1 MSTKVFS
8 DEDVNNI
15 ISLRAEGY
23 TFSEISELTGFN
35 KDSMRAKL
43 AILRRK
49 GWDIPL
55 GKPGGISGKPINNK
69 QEPKKEKTQEKP
81 KEKPKEKTLYDFP
94 PREIIYHLF
103 HNLGYKIDEQG
114 LYKEE
119 IVKNR
124 VKLSDML

>member
-8 DEDVNNI
+8 DEDINNI

-23 TFSEISELTGFN
+23 SFSEISELTGFN
-35 KDSMRAKL
+35 SDSMRAKL
-43 AILRRK
+43 AILRKR

-55 GKPGGISGKPINNK
+55 GKPGGVFGKTKNNK
-69 QEPKKEKTQEKP
+69 QEPKKEETQ
-81 KEKPKEKTLYDFP
+81 EKPKEKTLYDFS

-103 HNLGYKIDEQG
+103 HNLGYKIDENG

-119 IVKNR
+119 VIKNR
-124 VKLSDML
+124 VKLTDLL

>member
-8 DEDVNNI
+8 DEDINNI
-15 ISLRAEGY
+15 ISLRAKGY

-35 KDSMRAKL
+35 SGSMRAKL
-43 AILRRK
+43 AILRKK

-55 GKPGGISGKPINNK
+55 GKPGGVPGKTQSK
-69 QEPKKEKTQEKP
+69 QEPKEKTTQ
-81 KEKPKEKTLYDFP
+81 EKPKEKTLYDFS

-103 HNLGYKIDEQG
+103 HNLGYKIDENG

-124 VKLSDML
+124 VKLTDLL

>member
-1 MSTKVFS
+1 MSKKIFT

-35 KDSMRAKL
+35 EDSMRAKL
-43 AILRRK
+43 AILRKR

-55 GKPGGISGKPINNK
+55 GKPGHTSGKIKNK
-69 QEPKKEKTQEKP
+69 QEPKKEETQ
-81 KEKPKEKTLYDFP
+81 EKPKEKTLYDFS

-103 HNLGYKIDEQG
+103 HNLGYKIDENG

-119 IVKNR
+119 IIKNR
-124 VKLSDML
+124 VKLSDLL

>member
-1 MSTKVFS
+1 MSKKIFT

-43 AILRRK
+43 AILRQR

-55 GKPGGISGKPINNK
+55 GKPGSVSGSAKVK
-69 QEPKKEKTQEKP
+69 AQEPKKEETQD
-81 KEKPKEKTLYDFP
+81 KPKEKTLYDFS
-94 PREIIYHLF
+94 PREILYHLF
-103 HNLGYKIDEQG
+103 HNLGYKIDENG

-119 IVKNR
+119 IIKNR
-124 VKLSDML
+124 VKLSDLL

>member
-1 MSTKVFS
+1 MSTKVFT

-23 TFSEISELTGFN
+23 TFGEIEELTGFN

-55 GKPGGISGKPINNK
+55 GKPGHAFGRTINKK
-69 QEPKKEKTQEKP
+69 QEPKNEEIQ
-81 KEKPKEKTLYDFP
+81 EKPKEKTLYDFS

-124 VKLSDML
+124 VKLSDLL

>member
-1 MSTKVFS
+1 MSTKVFT

-35 KDSMRAKL
+35 SGSMRAKL
-43 AILRRK
+43 AILRKK

-55 GKPGGISGKPINNK
+55 GKPGGVSGKTQSK
-69 QEPKKEKTQEKP
+69 QEPKEKTTQ
-81 KEKPKEKTLYDFP
+81 EKPKEKTLYDFS

-103 HNLGYKIDEQG
+103 HNLGYKIDENG

-119 IVKNR
+119 IIKNR
-124 VKLSDML
+124 VKLTDLL

>member
-8 DEDVNNI
+8 DEDINNI
-15 ISLRAEGY
+15 ISLRSEGY
-23 TFSEISELTGFN
+23 SFSEISELTGFN

-43 AILRRK
+43 ATLRRK

-55 GKPGGISGKPINNK
+55 GKPGGVFGKTKSKK
-69 QEPKKEKTQEKP
+69 QEPKKEETQ
-81 KEKPKEKTLYDFP
+81 KPKEKTLYDFS

-103 HNLGYKIDEQG
+103 HNLGYKIDENG

-124 VKLSDML
+124 VKLTDLL

>member
-1 MSTKVFS
+1 MSEKVFT
-8 DEDVNNI
+8 DEDINNI

-43 AILRRK
+43 AILRQR

-55 GKPGGISGKPINNK
+55 GKPGGIFGKTKNNK
-69 QEPKKEKTQEKP
+69 QEPKKEEIP
-81 KEKPKEKTLYDFP
+81 EKPKEKTLYDFS
-94 PREIIYHLF
+94 PREILYHLF
-103 HNLGYKIDEQG
+103 HNLGYKIDENG

-119 IVKNR
+119 IIKNR
-124 VKLSDML
+124 VKLTDLL

>member
-8 DEDVNNI
+8 DEDINNI

-35 KDSMRAKL
+35 ENSMRAKL

-55 GKPGGISGKPINNK
+55 GKPGNTSGKPINNK
-69 QEPKKEKTQEKP
+69 QEPKKEETQ
-81 KEKPKEKTLYDFP
+81 EKPKEKTLYDFS

-103 HNLGYKIDEQG
+103 HNLGYKIDENG

-119 IVKNR
+119 IIKNR
-124 VKLSDML
+124 VKLSDLL

>member
-8 DEDVNNI
+8 DEDINNI
-15 ISLRAEGY
+15 ISLRSEGY
-23 TFSEISELTGFN
+23 SFSEISELTGFN

-55 GKPGGISGKPINNK
+55 GKPGGVFGKTKSKK
-69 QEPKKEKTQEKP
+69 QEPKKEETQ
-81 KEKPKEKTLYDFP
+81 KPKEKTLYDFS

-103 HNLGYKIDEQG
+103 HNLGYKIDENG

-124 VKLSDML
+124 VKLTDLL

>member
-35 KDSMRAKL
+35 GDSMRAKL
-43 AILRRK
+43 AVLRKK
-49 GWDIPL
+49 GWNIPL
-55 GKPGGISGKPINNK
+55 GKPGGVSDKTDKK
-69 QEPKKEKTQEKP
+69 QEPKEREIQ
-81 KEKPKEKTLYDFP
+81 EKPKEKTLYDFS

-103 HNLGYKIDEQG
+103 HNLGYKIDENG

-119 IVKNR
+119 IIKNR
-124 VKLSDML
+124 VKLSDLL

>member
-35 KDSMRAKL
+35 SDSMRAKL
-43 AILRRK
+43 AILRKR

-55 GKPGGISGKPINNK
+55 GKPGGIPKNTTKK
-69 QEPKKEKTQEKP
+69 QEPKKEETQ
-81 KEKPKEKTLYDFP
+81 EKPKEKTLYDFS

-103 HNLGYKIDEQG
+103 HNLGYKIDENG

-119 IVKNR
+119 IIKNR
-124 VKLSDML
+124 VKLSDLL

>member
-43 AILRRK
+43 AILRKK

-55 GKPGGISGKPINNK
+55 GKPGGISENTTKK
-69 QEPKKEKTQEKP
+69 QEPKKENTQ
-81 KEKPKEKTLYDFP
+81 EKPKEKTLYDFS

-103 HNLGYKIDEQG
+103 HKLQ
-114 LYKEE
+114 LTE
-119 IVKNR
+119 INYII
-124 VKLSDML
+124 S

>member
-1 MSTKVFS
+1 MSKKIFT

-43 AILRRK
+43 AILRKR

-55 GKPGGISGKPINNK
+55 GKPGCVSGSAKVK
-69 QEPKKEKTQEKP
+69 TQEPKKEETQD
-81 KEKPKEKTLYDFP
+81 KPKEKTLYDFS
-94 PREIIYHLF
+94 PREILYHLF
-103 HNLGYKIDEQG
+103 HNLGYKIDENG

-119 IVKNR
+119 VIKNR
-124 VKLSDML
+124 VKLTDLL

>member
-1 MSTKVFS
+1 MSKKIFT

-43 AILRRK
+43 AILRQR

-55 GKPGGISGKPINNK
+55 GKPGGVSGSAKVK
-69 QEPKKEKTQEKP
+69 AQEPKKEKTQD
-81 KEKPKEKTLYDFP
+81 KPKEKTLYDFS
-94 PREIIYHLF
+94 PREILYHLF
-103 HNLGYKIDEQG
+103 HNLGYKIDENG

-119 IVKNR
+119 IIKNR
-124 VKLSDML
+124 VKLSDLL

>member
-1 MSTKVFS
+1 MSSKIFT

-35 KDSMRAKL
+35 SDSMRAKL
-43 AILRRK
+43 AILRRQ

-55 GKPGGISGKPINNK
+55 GKPGGISGKTTKK
-69 QEPKKEKTQEKP
+69 QEPKKEETQ
-81 KEKPKEKTLYDFP
+81 EKPKEKTLYDFP

-124 VKLSDML
+124 VKLTDLL

>member
-1 MSTKVFS
+1 MSKKVFT
-8 DEDVNNI
+8 DEDINNI

-35 KDSMRAKL
+35 TDSMRAKL
-43 AILRRK
+43 ATLRQK

-55 GKPGGISGKPINNK
+55 GKPGGIFGKTKNNK
-69 QEPKKEKTQEKP
+69 QEPKKEEPQEKP
-81 KEKPKEKTLYDFP
+81 KEKPKEKTLYDFS
-94 PREIIYHLF
+94 PREILYHLF
-103 HNLGYKIDEQG
+103 HNLGYKIDENG

-124 VKLSDML
+124 VKLTDLL